1 MAFVPIAMCGTYRVT
16 ENGREPYEVTTGL
29 VDTLKFEGRNG
40 HSPMSKDK
48 KGETRTYSDMLWL
61 VWHAARRAGLSQEPS
76 AAAWAAQI
84 VSVDEVVDDEVED
97 DTETEGDE
105 EDVLDDFG
113 PFLDG
118 VDPTQPEP
126 STV

>member
-1 MAFVPIAMCGTYRVT
+1 MAFVPIAMCATYRVT
-16 ENGREPYEVTTGL
+16 QNGRDPYEVTTEL

-61 VWHAARRAGLSQEPS
+61 VWHASRRTGLSSETS
-76 AAAWAAQI
+76 AVSWAAQ
-84 VSVDEVVDDEVED
+84 VTALDEVVEDEADEADATADED
-97 DTETEGDE
+97 
-105 EDVLDDFG
+105 EDGLDDFG
-113 PFLDG
+113 PYLDET
-118 VDPTQPEP
+118 DPTQPEP